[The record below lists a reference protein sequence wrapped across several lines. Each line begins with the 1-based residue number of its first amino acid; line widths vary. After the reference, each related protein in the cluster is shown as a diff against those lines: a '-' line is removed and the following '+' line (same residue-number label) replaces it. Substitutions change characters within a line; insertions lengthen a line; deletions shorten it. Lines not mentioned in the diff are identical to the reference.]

1 MKKLIILFSALAIVL
16 SFSACR
22 KETKTSVTNTT
33 HSNATSSP
41 DSNTLIEERPPERV
55 DGRILIKHNEEKAWL
70 SNADSEY
77 IKSVISKFEVT
88 ECALFYGNKE
98 YILHI
103 SGTSFGGDVVYYDS
117 SNGVIGNSSSGHISN
132 EEQVKFNNMLSGYF
146 S

>member
-22 KETKTSVTNTT
+22 KETKTSVTNADAAY
-33 HSNATSSP
+33 SKNIA
-41 DSNTLIEERPPERV
+41 NTVSQTAQDEV

-103 SGTSFGGDVVYYDS
+103 SGTAFGGDVVYYDS
-117 SNGVIGNSSSGHISN
+117 SNGVIGNSSTGHISN